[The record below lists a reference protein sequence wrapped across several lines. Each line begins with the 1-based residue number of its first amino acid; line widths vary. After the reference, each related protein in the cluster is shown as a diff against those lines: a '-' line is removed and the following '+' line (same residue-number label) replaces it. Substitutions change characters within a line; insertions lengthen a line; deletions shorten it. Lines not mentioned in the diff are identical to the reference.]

1 MGGSGG
7 PSLREEDQEPPPEA
21 LSAQQ
26 LFKQMP
32 RELLA
37 PALRDIGMDVSRGFR
52 YASGDHIGFI
62 RAAKVNP

>member
-1 MGGSGG
+1 MRKRTKS
-7 PSLREEDQEPPPEA
+7 RRR
-21 LSAQQ
+21 Q

-37 PALRDIGMDVSRGFR
+37 PALSHIGMDVSRGFR

-62 RAAKVNP
+62 GAAKADP